1 MEPIQTFEYPEAQKM
16 VRDYVCS
23 RCWDGLFYSP
33 APDRKYYVRC
43 VSCRHDTVGYVTKHY
58 VDNCRMKS
66 RADAA
71 EVKQVLKDAGV
82 IKDEHAGKS
91 IEDLNKELGF

>member
-1 MEPIQTFEYPEAQKM
+1 
-16 VRDYVCS
+16 
-23 RCWDGLFYSP
+23 
-33 APDRKYYVRC
+33 
-43 VSCRHDTVGYVTKHY
+43 
-58 VDNCRMKS
+58 MKS

-91 IEDLNKELGF
+91 IEDLSKELGF